1 MDNPT
6 SFSSDN
12 PNKRPRSPSGELAHL
27 PSKAART
34 QSQHLQIN
42 YLQRQY
48 NDNIPL
54 VTSDQDNLP
63 TILRLI
69 GDYDGVLQRHESIAG
84 NLGACPLGP
93 ILIKRFER
101 LFDGPPRILKSHGK
115 ETGVSWLDVVEFAR
129 NKPEQFNLEKT
140 RNGIRVC
147 QFYTKQCRVEISEED
162 FVLISS
168 GMPQKLIPPQPIIE
182 DEEKELGAL
191 EILEK
196 NLIQII
202 QLSDQVSARARQ
214 LNHRLKNRKAA
225 INSRREN
232 EAAISKAFARIPTPP
247 AFVPSEPPNGNN
259 VAQPNG
265 TTATGSPKG
274 GFTAVNVPQ
283 GMSPDILTNNI
294 DPTSVL
300 GLNTDKVTIINGT
313 DLRGASRET
322 RDELM
327 KRFFST
333 SERSNSHTMEEDIR
347 RASPSVPRPTVVPAR
362 TTRPRADS
370 LELRGSLDSPSGA
383 GAVAIPSTPASLLPH
398 TKPTVTDRDDG
409 GPYKSEMVIRMES
422 INRGERIIPPCDRC
436 RRLHM
441 DCLKNLT
448 ACMGCTKKH
457 AKCSWKD
464 VRESELREADRMMGR
479 SIGMESLDESMSGEA
494 PASAVQTDERQPQ
507 MEMGLPNEKSA
518 SPQRPNGM
526 DDSHYERSKTPEKV
540 EPVSPAM
547 AVEEAKMQIPTQFA
561 TPSAPASVESERI
574 PSKPFEKQ
582 LQEAAAD
589 APFRR
594 IPRVEV
600 PPRQRYQA
608 EEDDD
613 DDDEGDRLQAAA
625 AQVYRSA
632 SQQGMRT

>member
-1 MDNPT
+1 M
-6 SFSSDN
+6 
-12 PNKRPRSPSGELAHL
+12 
-27 PSKAART
+27 
-34 QSQHLQIN
+34 
-42 YLQRQY
+42 
-48 NDNIPL
+48 
-54 VTSDQDNLP
+54 
-63 TILRLI
+63 
-69 GDYDGVLQRHESIAG
+69 
-84 NLGACPLGP
+84 
-93 ILIKRFER
+93 
-101 LFDGPPRILKSHGK
+101 
-115 ETGVSWLDVVEFAR
+115 
-129 NKPEQFNLEKT
+129 
-140 RNGIRVC
+140 
-147 QFYTKQCRVEISEED
+147 
-162 FVLISS
+162 
-168 GMPQKLIPPQPIIE
+168 
-182 DEEKELGAL
+182 
-191 EILEK
+191 
-196 NLIQII
+196 
-202 QLSDQVSARARQ
+202 
-214 LNHRLKNRKAA
+214 
-225 INSRREN
+225 
-232 EAAISKAFARIPTPP
+232 
-247 AFVPSEPPNGNN
+247 
-259 VAQPNG
+259 
-265 TTATGSPKG
+265 
-274 GFTAVNVPQ
+274 NVPQ
-283 GMSPDILTNNI
+283 GISPDLLTNNL
-294 DPTSVL
+294 DPASVL

-333 SERSNSHTMEEDIR
+333 SERSHSHTMEEDIR
-347 RASPSVPRPTVVPAR
+347 RASPSVPRPNVVPSR

-370 LELRGSLDSPSGA
+370 LELRGALDSPSGA

-409 GPYKSEMVIRMES
+409 GPYKGEMVIRMES

-479 SIGMESLDESMSGEA
+479 NMGTEPFDESMSGET
-494 PASAVQTDERQPQ
+494 PASAVPAEERQPPT
-507 MEMGLPNEKSA
+507 EMGPPNEKSA
-518 SPQRPNGM
+518 SPQRPNGI
-526 DDSHYERSKTPEKV
+526 DDSHYERSKTPEKA
-540 EPVSPAM
+540 EPVSPIM
-547 AVEEAKMQIPTQFA
+547 APEEPKIQIPAPFA
-561 TPSAPASVESERI
+561 TPSAPASVESERNS
-574 PSKPFEKQ
+574 SKPFEKQ
-582 LQEAAAD
+582 LQEAAD